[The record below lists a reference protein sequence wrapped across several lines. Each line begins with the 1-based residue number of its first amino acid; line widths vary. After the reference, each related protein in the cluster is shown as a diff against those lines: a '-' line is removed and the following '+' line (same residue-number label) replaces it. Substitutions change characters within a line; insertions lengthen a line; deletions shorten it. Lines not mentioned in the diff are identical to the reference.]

1 MISEEMAALYMLNSE
16 AIGSDKKWSYGSVLR
31 GMVQYNR
38 KAREIA
44 AQRNLLLIDLEKQVP
59 KTLDYFWD
67 DVHYSQKT
75 YDLIAN
81 YIVSEMLF
89 GHAVRR

>member
-1 MISEEMAALYMLNSE
+1 M
-16 AIGSDKKWSYGSVLR
+16 
-31 GMVQYNR
+31 QYNR
-38 KAREIA
+38 KVRKIA

-81 YIVSEMLF
+81 YIVDEMFF
-89 GHAVRR
+89 GHSVRR